1 MSGPFFIA
9 KYLFIGHGGKMFAF
23 LISMV
28 LGGDP
33 IPEIIVESHRNIELY
48 VAPTQ
53 VINNTKISYQL
64 DSTSVF
70 GHTINDVRNA
80 KKLSQYGYIPMD
92 NEIVVYNPD
101 TIKFAW
107 KNCNYSTSFRE
118 CSHENGHYLLESY
131 IVFDKQQVTVR
142 LILFDE
148 NMTPVAQSVQSNTR
162 VVKILKRQKTS
173 RAIIPMGGRRPTRQ
187 CGPTSCSTIQ
197 GNSTVSA
204 YTQTT
209 TEDLEP
215 SIIVV
220 EPRLLDKDIQQ
231 ASVRLWTSVKID

>member
-1 MSGPFFIA
+1 
-9 KYLFIGHGGKMFAF
+9 MFAF
-23 LISMV
+23 LIGLV
-28 LGGDP
+28 FGGDP
-33 IPEIIVESHRNIELY
+33 MPEIIVESHIDVEVF

-53 VINNTKISYQL
+53 IINKTKIPYYL

-70 GHTINDVRNA
+70 GHTINDVSNA
-80 KKLSQYGYIPMD
+80 QKLTQYGYVSMD
-92 NEIVVYNPD
+92 DEISVYNPD

-107 KNCNYSTSFRE
+107 KNCDYSLKFRE

-131 IVFDKQQVTVR
+131 IVFNKEQVTVR

-148 NMTPVAQSVQSNTR
+148 NMKPVSQTVQNNTR
-162 VVKILKRQKTS
+162 IVKIFKRKKTS
-173 RAIIPMGGRRPTRQ
+173 RAIIPMGRGAAPRRQ

-197 GNSTVSA
+197 GSGTVSA

-215 SIIVV
+215 SVV
-220 EPRLLDKDIQQ
+220 VIEPRLLDKDIQQ
-231 ASVRLWTSVKID
+231 ASVRLWTSVKVD